1 VNQEET
7 DYDYYRRRAA
17 EELAKANS
25 AANPALAAK
34 HRQLST
40 IYTSRALQAERR
52 REVEDSDENVEAP
65 GSHRGKT
72 QDG

>member
-1 VNQEET
+1 MDDHET

-17 EELAKANS
+17 EELAKAR
-25 AANPALAAK
+25 AALDPAQAAK

-52 REVEDSDENVEAP
+52 RDWEERREP
-65 GSHRGKT
+65 GSH
-72 QDG
+72 